1 METKKKD
8 KGLWFTSVFKC
19 FFLSY
24 VMSNNN
30 TFKNIKILSYTYLT
44 FSPSESAPQ
53 NRQKHFWQ
61 YLCYLE
67 IFSCNITP
75 SWPWLAYQMSSSS
88 ELKKCRLSEKQCDSM
103 LAQCC
108 KLSGGYQG
116 TVCSLPSPVRLP
128 SSLDD
133 TEDMWST
140 RTWSTGS
147 DKSIFEAESCHFLCN
162 WTFRLIKIAGFFPP
176 HLLNSFWFFAF

>member
-8 KGLWFTSVFKC
+8 KGFWFTSVFKC

-30 TFKNIKILSYTYLT
+30 TFKNIKILSHTYLT

-67 IFSCNITP
+67 TFSCNVTP

-108 KLSGGYQG
+108 TLPGGHQG
-116 TVCSLPSPVRLP
+116 TVLPPFAWATPVKLR
-128 SSLDD
+128 
-133 TEDMWST
+133 WY
-140 RTWSTGS
+140 RGHG
-147 DKSIFEAESCHFLCN
+147 KY
-162 WTFRLIKIAGFFPP
+162 
-176 HLLNSFWFFAF
+176 